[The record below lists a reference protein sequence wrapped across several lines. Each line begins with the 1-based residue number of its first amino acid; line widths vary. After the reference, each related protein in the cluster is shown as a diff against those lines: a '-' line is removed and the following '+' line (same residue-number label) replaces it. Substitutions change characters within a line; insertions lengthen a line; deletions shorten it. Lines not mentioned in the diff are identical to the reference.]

1 MTDGSLG
8 AWAERRQV
16 PLFVAAIALGLLVG
30 AFVPGS
36 ASLAVAIEPVLGAL
50 LFVTFLSVPLGRI
63 RAGLRDARFLVALGI
78 LNFVAVPLVVFAL
91 SRFVAAE
98 PALLLGVLLV
108 LLTPCVDYVVPFT
121 RLAGGAGDRLLAA
134 TPLLLVAQMVM
145 LPAYLWLFAGPAAA
159 SAIDPAPFLRAFVV
173 LLLVPL
179 AAALLVQVLAPRR
192 RMLRRAERAL
202 PALMVPLMMLTLLV
216 VVASQVGA
224 VGAGAAR
231 VLPLVPLYVGFAA
244 VMVALGALVA
254 RVART
259 DAAAS
264 RALVF
269 SGVTRNSLVV
279 LPLALALPAPLSLA
293 PLAVVTQT
301 LVELVVMVALVPLV
315 PRLIRAAH
323 R

>member
-1 MTDGSLG
+1 VTDGSLG
-8 AWAERRQV
+8 ARGERHQI
-16 PLFVAAIALGLLVG
+16 PLYVAAIVVGLLVG

-36 ASLAVAIEPVLGAL
+36 DHLATAIEPVLGAL

-63 RAGLRDARFLVALGI
+63 RAGMRDTRFLVTLGI
-78 LNFVAVPLVVFAL
+78 LNFVVVPLVVFAV

-98 PALLLGVLLV
+98 PALLIGVLLV
-108 LLTPCVDYVVPFT
+108 LLTPCVDYVVPFA
-121 RLAGGAGDRLLAA
+121 RLGGGASDRLLAA
-134 TPLLLVAQMVM
+134 TPFLLIAQMVL
-145 LPAYLWLFAGPAAA
+145 LPGYLWLFAGPAAA
-159 SAIDPAPFLRAFVV
+159 SAIDPAPFLRAFLV
-173 LLLVPL
+173 LLVLPFT
-179 AAALLVQVLAPRR
+179 AALLVQSFAPRSR
-192 RMLRRAERAL
+192 LLGRAERAL

-224 VGAGAAR
+224 LGAHAAR

-244 VMVALGALVA
+244 TMTALGALVA

-279 LPLALALPAPLSLA
+279 LPLALALPAPLALA
-293 PLAVVTQT
+293 PLAVIAQT
-301 LVELVVMVALVPLV
+301 LVELVVMVGLVRLV
-315 PRLIRAAH
+315 PRIVPARQ